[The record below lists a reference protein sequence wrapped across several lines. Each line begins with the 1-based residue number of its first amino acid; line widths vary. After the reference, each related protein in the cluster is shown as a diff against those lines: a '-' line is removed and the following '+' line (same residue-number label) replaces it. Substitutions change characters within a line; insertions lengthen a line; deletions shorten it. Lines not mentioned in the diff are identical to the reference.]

1 MMNPPIETNEQR
13 HLAAQPEPIVTEL
26 ERLAECGFTAK
37 ENMMETVVILL
48 NHPRAHLLPLPS
60 FRGSSI
66 REAKRAV
73 GQGQLSEDEHRSNRS
88 MVSWHNY

>member
-1 MMNPPIETNEQR
+1 MMNPPIATHEQR
-13 HLAAQPEPIVTEL
+13 HLAVQPEPLVTDL

-37 ENMMETVVILL
+37 ENMMETGVILL
-48 NHPRAHLLPLPS
+48 NHPRAHLLPLLS

-66 REAKRAV
+66 REETRTV

-88 MVSWHNY
+88 KV